1 MKLLLKTILL
11 SNFFVFLLST
21 SIFISCSSFNLYPP
35 SEDIKIGTNVDKQIK
50 SNPKE
55 YPMLQDS
62 KVKAYLEGILAEIL
76 KSKYIEYKNVFKYKI
91 DVIDNDNVVNAFCIP
106 GGIIYVYTGLLKFV
120 DNEATLAAVIAHE
133 IAHAERRHTT
143 SRMSK
148 AYGMDLLYD
157 AVKTET
163 GAGKYGDMAKDLFSG
178 LGLLYNTRENE
189 IEADEYAFKY
199 LQSTKWFPGALN
211 FFFEKIYALVETKQK
226 TSVLDNLL
234 ATHPVS
240 NERFEAITAMLKKN
254 NVPPPTEA
262 NLFTRSY
269 QEFKNNNGF

>member
-1 MKLLLKTILL
+1 MNKNIKAKYKLNTFIFLVAVLV
-11 SNFFVFLLST
+11 FF
-21 SIFISCSSFNLYPP
+21 SCSSFNIYPP
-35 SEDIKIGTNVDKQIK
+35 SEDIKIGTNIDNQIK
-50 SNPKE
+50 SNPRD

-62 KVKAYLEGILAEIL
+62 KVRAYLEGIMDEIL
-76 KSKYIEYKNVFKYKI
+76 KSPKIEHRNDFKYKI
-91 DVIDNDNVVNAFCIP
+91 DVIDNDKVVNAFCIP

-148 AYGMDLLYD
+148 VYGMDVLYD
-157 AVKTET
+157 AVKEET

-199 LQSTKWFPGALN
+199 LQSTKWYPGALN

-240 NERFEAITAMLKKN
+240 NDRFEAITALLKKN
-254 NVPPPTEA
+254 NVPPPAEK
-262 NLFTRSY
+262 NLHARSY
-269 QEFKNNNGF
+269 QEFKNSNGL

>member
-1 MKLLLKTILL
+1 MQYIIKRNIRPLILL
-11 SNFFVFLLST
+11 YALA
-21 SIFISCSSFNLYPP
+21 IFASCSSFNIYAP
-35 SEDIKIGTNVDKQIK
+35 SEDIKIGTNLDKQIR
-50 SNPKE
+50 SNPKD

-62 KVKAYLEGILAEIL
+62 KVRAYLEGILAEIL
-76 KSKYIEYKNVFKYKI
+76 KSPKIEYRNVFKYKI

-133 IAHAERRHTT
+133 VAHAERRHTT

-157 AVKTET
+157 AIKEET
-163 GAGKYGDMAKDLFSG
+163 GAGRYGDMAKDLFSG
-178 LGLLYNTRENE
+178 LGLLYNSRENE
-189 IEADEYAFKY
+189 LEADEYAFKY
-199 LQSTKWFPGALN
+199 LQTTKWYPGALN

-240 NERFEAITAMLKKN
+240 NDRFEAITALLKKN
-254 NVPPPTEA
+254 NMKPPTEK
-262 NLFTRSY
+262 NLYARSY
-269 QEFKNNNGF
+269 QEFKNSIGL